1 MLENVTRTMG
11 TADVG
16 EHLAGVFQNPGLLMG
31 IPLALAGAVFMSLG
45 AQYQHRG
52 VEKVE
57 RLSGSDAATGLS
69 WAQVR
74 GLLTRPSWIIG
85 TLMLALAIV
94 CQLAALTKAP
104 LIVVQPL
111 GAIALVITTLLNAR
125 VTGVAP
131 TKRSLVSIFA
141 CVGGIFIF
149 VLFAALFAVEREISE
164 IQLFTIL
171 TILLVVIIVLGTCWL
186 ILRRRMRALFYVTG
200 AGILY
205 GFVATLAKAVISR
218 IQFGQFDWLTA
229 VCVIALIAAG
239 AAGAYFVQTAY
250 GSGPPDLVIAGLTVV
265 DPMVAVL
272 IGLLVL
278 EEGAAAPPWVFI
290 AFGVSGAIAGWGVV
304 TLARY
309 HPQVISESQELPITR
324 GSSGDATPFGAREE
338 TGPSATQTPSGGA
351 AAPDRAPS
359 ASPGHAPG
367 DAPEHR
373 PHAPEWPS
381 NVAPF
386 RREDAPRAGGDADE
400 RGNGSSGA

>member
-1 MLENVTRTMG
+1 
-11 TADVG
+11 
-16 EHLAGVFQNPGLLMG
+16 
-31 IPLALAGAVFMSLG
+31 MSLG

-69 WAQVR
+69 WQQVK
-74 GLLTRPSWIIG
+74 GLLTRPSWIVG
-85 TLMLALAIV
+85 TLMLGLAIV

-125 VTGVAP
+125 VSGVAP

-149 VLFAALFAVEREISE
+149 VLFAALFAVERDISE

-171 TILLVVIIVLGTCWL
+171 TILLLVIILLGACWL
-186 ILRRRMRALFYVTG
+186 ILRHRMRALFYVTG

-205 GFVATLAKAVISR
+205 GFVATLAKAVLVR
-218 IQFGQFDWLTA
+218 IQSGQFDWLTA

-250 GSGPPDLVIAGLTVV
+250 GSGPPDLVIAGLTVI

-278 EEGAAAPPWVFI
+278 QEGAAAPVWVFV
-290 AFGVSGAIAGWGVV
+290 AFGISGAIAGWGVV

-309 HPQVISESQELPITR
+309 HPQVVSESQELPITR
-324 GSSGDATPFGAREE
+324 GSSGGAAPSGSRHTPDAQGDDAT
-338 TGPSATQTPSGGA
+338 
-351 AAPDRAPS
+351 APS
-359 ASPGHAPG
+359 DGHPDSPA
-367 DAPEHR
+367 
-373 PHAPEWPS
+373 WPS
-381 NVAPF
+381 NVAPL
-386 RREDAPRAGGDADE
+386 RREDPPRTGGDADE
-400 RGNGSSGA
+400 RGNGSAGR